1 MSEFLTTLHAKI
13 NAVVQIVGLSED
25 ESGAIFDILF
35 VEPPTEEQQAQVDAI
50 VADWPLEKAKL
61 EKLAQVDADWKTTLQ
76 AGWTSPAGWK
86 LGIDISDVTLLT
98 GAFML
103 AKETQAMGL
112 DVPVTITDMPGA
124 AHNLNL
130 AELTGLMLAYGQA
143 RAALSSADAAR
154 RRAINAAT
162 TPEELE
168 TL

>member
-1 MSEFLTTLHAKI
+1 MPAPLAVLHAKI
-13 NAVVQIVGLSED
+13 NAVAQIVGLSEN
-25 ESGAIFDILF
+25 ESGVIFDILF
-35 VEPPTEEQQAQVDAI
+35 VEPPTEEQQSQVNAI
-50 VADWPLEKAKL
+50 VAGWPLEKAKL
-61 EKLAQVDADWKTTLQ
+61 EKLEQLNIDWQTTLK

-112 DVPVTITDMPGA
+112 DVPVTITDMTGA

-143 RAALSSADAAR
+143 RAALSATDAAR
-154 RRAINAAT
+154 RRAINDT
-162 TPEELE
+162 TTLEELE